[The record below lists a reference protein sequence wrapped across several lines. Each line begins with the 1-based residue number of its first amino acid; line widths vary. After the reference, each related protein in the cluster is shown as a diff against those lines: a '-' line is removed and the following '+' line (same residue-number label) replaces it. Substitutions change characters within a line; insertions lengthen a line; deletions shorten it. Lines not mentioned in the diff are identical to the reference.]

1 MHIPWV
7 RFKSVCPLN
16 GNLMECPLLG
26 KCEILLLLLGN
37 RLILLNTSVTELIFF
52 IRLARNLCMF
62 PLLEL

>member
-16 GNLMECPLLG
+16 GNLMESPLLG

-37 RLILLNTSVTELIFF
+37 MLILHNTITVLIFF